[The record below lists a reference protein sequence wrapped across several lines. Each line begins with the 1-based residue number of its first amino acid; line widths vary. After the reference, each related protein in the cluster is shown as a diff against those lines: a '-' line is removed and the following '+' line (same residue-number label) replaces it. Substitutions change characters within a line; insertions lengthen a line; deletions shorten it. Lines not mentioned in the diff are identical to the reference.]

1 MKILGIDPGSTR
13 IGYGL
18 IKKNKKDFGFISA
31 GLLDIF
37 SKDKNLRLLDLEKS
51 FSSLLKKE
59 KPDLVSM
66 EKLYFYKNVKTAM
79 EVSQSRGVLTFLVI
93 KNKIPLLEY
102 TPSEVKSMV
111 TGYGMADKKSIARAV
126 EKILKIN
133 KISGYDD
140 VTDALAIAIT
150 AGYHNYKVEL

>member
-1 MKILGIDPGSTR
+1 MKILGIDPGSAR

-18 IKKNKKDFGFISA
+18 IKKNKSNFDFIDA
-31 GLLDIF
+31 GLLEII

-66 EKLYFYKNVKTAM
+66 EKLYFYKNMKTAI

-102 TPSEVKSMV
+102 TPSEVKLMI
-111 TGYGMADKKSIARAV
+111 TGYGMADKKSVAKTV
-126 EKILKIN
+126 EKILRIN
-133 KISGYDD
+133 KISDYDD

-150 AGYHNYKVEL
+150 AGYHKMGA